1 MYYECMDEFCATKDT
16 HLRRCAC
23 SSRVNEFNS
32 IKKQM
37 SKVEDKMLDFNQKLL
52 MVNMDAEDVNAITN
66 ATEGE
71 DAFYATKDK
80 TKLRKN

>member
-1 MYYECMDEFCATKDT
+1 
-16 HLRRCAC
+16 
-23 SSRVNEFNS
+23 
-32 IKKQM
+32 M

-80 TKLRKN
+80 TKSKRALDDIAKKLNATFGDSDSGSSLAPITMSLNIDSA